1 MSNMYPAP
9 YPALASLPR
18 EYGDP
23 PWGLANQS
31 TLPLRAHSALLPRA
45 DGRTLCPNALRT
57 DRADRPAPTA
67 AQPT

>member
-23 PWGLANQS
+23 PWGLASQS
-31 TLPLRAHSALLPRA
+31 TLPLS
-45 DGRTLCPNALRT
+45 
-57 DRADRPAPTA
+57 
-67 AQPT
+67 